1 MKWIKQYRKMES
13 LTADVDVFREFE
25 IPNVLRIYLGQED
38 QKKSNDLEG
47 YKVGSFNEKIE
58 KK

>member
-1 MKWIKQYRKMES
+1 MES

-47 YKVGSFNEKIE
+47 YKVGSFNETIE